1 MNRIHILGFT
11 ILSLLSCSTAQSPV
25 SVSSNSYEGWFGTYI
40 RGNKVGY
47 DYISVKRDRDGFLV
61 KEKSLLSLKML
72 GQDKQLITFLQA
84 RTDSL
89 FKVRDFDFQLKSD
102 VSLKVKG
109 KVEGDTLYVEMEG
122 TNMPRSIRKY
132 PLKHDFF
139 LPASWYARILFTG
152 STPSKMNVYDPTSF
166 SMGEATAKYLGRR
179 QVEYRG
185 QIVEAEAFESEMFGA
200 KTITYIHDGDIVKV
214 EAPFDIVMVRE
225 PEEEATRL
233 GREKLDV
240 LLLFAVNL
248 EGEIDPSKDTL
259 VVLLLEN
266 LRGNLVLD
274 FADQRLLKREDSS
287 AIVEIRKHDIASL
300 EKRPNAPI
308 PDSIKVFLQADQFIQ
323 SDHPRI
329 KSLAQKIVGNEQDQ
343 LKKARL
349 ILEWVYNNLE
359 KKPTVSIPNAI
370 EVLDMGYGDCN
381 EHATLYTAL
390 ARAAGIPTDIVVG
403 LIYQNGKYFYHA
415 WAASYVKGE
424 WVWVDPV
431 FGEFPAS
438 VGHLMLQRGSIERQ
452 SEITGVV
459 GKLKIKVLS
468 RNAPYG
474 TP

>member
-1 MNRIHILGFT
+1 MNRIILPFLF
-11 ILSLLSCSTAQSPV
+11 IFSISSCSTNAVSKSP
-25 SVSSNSYEGWFGTYI
+25 SSGQYEGWFGTYI

-47 DYISVKRDRDGFLV
+47 DYLSVKRKGDGYLV

-72 GQDKQLITFLQA
+72 GQDKQLITFLEA
-84 RTDSL
+84 STDTL
-89 FKVRDFDFQLKSD
+89 FRVRDFDFDLKSD
-102 VSLKVKG
+102 VTLKVSG
-109 KVEGDTLYVEMEG
+109 RVRGDTLYVNFEG
-122 TNMPRSIRKY
+122 ENVPASGRKY
-132 PLKHDFF
+132 YLKYDFF
-139 LPASWYARILFTG
+139 LPATWYARVLHLRN
-152 STPSKMNVYDPTSF
+152 TPERMNVYDPTSF
-166 SMGEATAKYLGRR
+166 SLGEASAKYLGKRS
-179 QVEYRG
+179 VEYRG
-185 QIVEAEAFESEMFGA
+185 NLVDADAFESEMFGA
-200 KTITYIHDGDIVKV
+200 KTITYLSDSDILKV
-214 EAPFDIVMVRE
+214 QAPFDIMMVRE
-225 PEEEATRL
+225 PMEEATRL
-233 GREKLDV
+233 GNEKLDV
-240 LLLFAVNL
+240 LLLFAVRL
-248 EGEIDPSKDTL
+248 EGSIDPAKDSL

-287 AIVEIRKHDIASL
+287 AIVEIKRHDIARL
-300 EKRPNAPI
+300 EKKSNAPI
-308 PDSIKVFLQADQFIQ
+308 PDSVKKFLEADQFIQ

-329 KSLAQKIVGNEQDQ
+329 KSLARKIVGNEQDQ

-403 LIYQNGKYFYHA
+403 LIYQNGRYFYHA
-415 WAASYVKGE
+415 WAASYIKGE

-459 GKLKIKVLS
+459 GKLKVKVLS

-474 TP
+474 R